1 MTYPSRRII
10 TGIDREGR
18 SCVTSDEAVSRTR
31 APTGHPSLV
40 SSGYLELEIPLRDLN
55 VEIDPPHEM
64 PMVPSDGGIL
74 VKEVSF
80 PPLEA
85 SPRKQD
91 VTSEY
96 YDASRGAGMHATPT
110 LDLVVVLEGS
120 IDLVLEVERVKLKTG
135 DAVIQRGTWHSWDN
149 NSHQLCR
156 LLVVNIA
163 RAQGA

>member
-1 MTYPSRRII
+1 MWRLTHRTKCLWFHQMVGYWLRKSASHLLRLRR
-10 TGIDREGR
+10 GNR
-18 SCVTSDEAVSRTR
+18 TSQANTTMRRV
-31 APTGHPSLV
+31 
-40 SSGYLELEIPLRDLN
+40 
-55 VEIDPPHEM
+55 
-64 PMVPSDGGIL
+64 
-74 VKEVSF
+74 
-80 PPLEA
+80 
-85 SPRKQD
+85 
-91 VTSEY
+91 
-96 YDASRGAGMHATPT
+96 GAGMHATPT